1 MASQVSPDLFSILM
15 KLSKDKIFN
24 SLLLFFTVLAVSVVP
39 NFILWR
45 TEEMP
50 FVCGLANVLLPLGVY
65 WTLMSLSAHVGRSVL
80 WMIIVM
86 FLAAFEIVLLDLYG
100 NSVIGVDMWL
110 NVVTSNSK
118 EIGELLGNLI
128 PVIMLV
134 CLLYLPVI
142 AGGIVAV
149 VGKCRLDDA
158 FLRRNRL
165 IGIGLALCG
174 ALFMGAGMA
183 TADYVSPRYY
193 LFPLNALDNARI
205 AAVRY
210 AKTSKYAETSGDF
223 SYGARSTHDG
233 DHREVYVLVVGETSR
248 AADWQLMGYDRPTN
262 ATLAEHDGVVPFAK
276 TLSESNTTHKSV
288 PLLLSPLT
296 ARTFGDSIYSVKGLV
311 TAFKEAGFRT
321 VFLSNQER
329 NGSFI
334 DFFGEEA
341 DKSVFVK
348 ELQDDRYLQDEVLLD
363 YLEEELEGD
372 SGRLLVLLHT
382 YGSHFNYHER
392 YPAEFSRFT
401 PDDATEAKRANR
413 DMLLNA
419 YDNSILYTSD
429 LLARLISR
437 LEKDGVTAAMLY
449 TSDHGEDI
457 YDDSR
462 GLFLH
467 ASPRP
472 SAYQLHVPYI
482 LWTSRG
488 YAERYPDVVDAV
500 AGNAGKRVS
509 SSESFFHTALDLSGI
524 RCRAFDPSCSV
535 ASKDYREPQW
545 FYLNDHNEGVTL
557 KESGLKD
564 LDFEYLSRR
573 GMVGEAC
580 M

>member
-1 MASQVSPDLFSILM
+1 
-15 KLSKDKIFN
+15 
-24 SLLLFFTVLAVSVVP
+24 
-39 NFILWR
+39 
-45 TEEMP
+45 
-50 FVCGLANVLLPLGVY
+50 
-65 WTLMSLSAHVGRSVL
+65 
-80 WMIIVM
+80 
-86 FLAAFEIVLLDLYG
+86 
-100 NSVIGVDMWL
+100 
-110 NVVTSNSK
+110 
-118 EIGELLGNLI
+118 
-128 PVIMLV
+128 
-134 CLLYLPVI
+134 
-142 AGGIVAV
+142 
-149 VGKCRLDDA
+149 
-158 FLRRNRL
+158 
-165 IGIGLALCG
+165 
-174 ALFMGAGMA
+174 
-183 TADYVSPRYY
+183 
-193 LFPLNALDNARI
+193 
-205 AAVRY
+205 
-210 AKTSKYAETSGDF
+210 
-223 SYGARSTHDG
+223 
-233 DHREVYVLVVGETSR
+233 
-248 AADWQLMGYDRPTN
+248 MGYDRPTN

>member
-1 MASQVSPDLFSILM
+1 M
-15 KLSKDKIFN
+15 KLSKDKIF
-24 SLLLFFTVLAVSVVP
+24 SPSVLFFVVLAVSIVP
-39 NFILWR
+39 NCILWH

-50 FVCGLANVLLPLGVY
+50 FTCGLANVLVPLGVY
-65 WTLMSLSAHVGRSVL
+65 WTLMSLSSHVGRSAL

-86 FLAAFEIVLLDLYG
+86 FTAAFEIVLLDLYG

-110 NVVTSNSK
+110 NVVTSNPK

-128 PVIMLV
+128 PVILLV
-134 CLLYLPVI
+134 CLLYLPAI
-142 AGGIVAV
+142 AAGIAAV
-149 VGKCRLDDA
+149 VGKCRLDRA
-158 FLRRNRL
+158 FLHRNRL
-165 IGIGLALCG
+165 IGAGLALCG
-174 ALFMGAGMA
+174 AVFMAVGMMSAG
-183 TADYVSPRYY
+183 YVSPRYY

-210 AKTSKYAETSGDF
+210 AKTSKYAETSSGF
-223 SYGARSTHDG
+223 SYGARPTHAG

-262 ATLAEHDGVVPFAK
+262 ATLMEHDGVVSFAK
-276 TLSESNTTHKSV
+276 TMSESNTTHKSV
-288 PLLLSPLT
+288 PLMLSPLT
-296 ARTFGDSIYSVKGLV
+296 ARNFGDSIYSVKGLV

-341 DKSVFVK
+341 DESVFVK
-348 ELQDDRYLQDEVLLD
+348 ELRDDRNLQDGVLLD
-363 YLEEELEGD
+363 YFEKELAGD
-372 SGRLLVLLHT
+372 SRRLLVLMHT

-392 YPAEFSRFT
+392 YPSGFGQFT
-401 PDDATEAKRANR
+401 PDDATEAKRSNR
-413 DMLLNA
+413 EVLLNA

-429 LLARLISR
+429 MLARLIAR
-437 LEKDGVTAAMLY
+437 LEKDGITAAMLY

-482 LWTSRG
+482 LWTSRSYG
-488 YAERYPDVVDAV
+488 ERYPEVAGAV
-500 AGNAGKRVS
+500 AANADKRVS
-509 SSESFFHTALDLSGI
+509 SSESFFHTALDLSGV
-524 RCRAFDPSCSV
+524 RCRAFDSSCSV
-535 ASKDYREPQW
+535 ASPDYREPEW
-545 FYLNDHNEGVTL
+545 IYLNDHNEGVPLT
-557 KESGLKD
+557 ESGLKNP
-564 LDFEYLSRR
+564 DFEYLLRHGILDSI
-573 GMVGEAC
+573 EF
-580 M
+580 